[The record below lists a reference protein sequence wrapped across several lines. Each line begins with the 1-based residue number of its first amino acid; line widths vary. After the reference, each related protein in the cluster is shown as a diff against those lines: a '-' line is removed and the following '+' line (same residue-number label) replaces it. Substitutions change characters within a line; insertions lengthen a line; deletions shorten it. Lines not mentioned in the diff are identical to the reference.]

1 LGFIA
6 EMNGTNIFM
15 VKDGVLLTP
24 HADACLHG
32 ITRALV
38 IELAQSLGI
47 PCVERNLSLTE
58 LYAADEAFGTGSMG
72 ELTPVVEVDGRRITN
87 RRGSTI
93 TQQLTVAF
101 HGLAHKYSAPLD

>member
-1 LGFIA
+1 
-6 EMNGTNIFM
+6 

-38 IELAQSLGI
+38 IELAAELGI
-47 PCVERNLSLTE
+47 RCVERNLSLTE

-72 ELTPVVEVDGRRITN
+72 ELTPVVEVDGRVLQN
-87 RRGSTI
+87 RRGSAV
-93 TQQLTVAF
+93 TQQLTEAF
-101 HGLAHKYSAPLD
+101 HRLAGRYSTPI